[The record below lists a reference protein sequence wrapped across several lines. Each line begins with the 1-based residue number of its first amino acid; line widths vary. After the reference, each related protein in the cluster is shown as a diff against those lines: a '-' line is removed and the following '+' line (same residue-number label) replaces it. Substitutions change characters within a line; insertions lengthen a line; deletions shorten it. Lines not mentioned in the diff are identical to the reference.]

1 MRYVLAQMTILPTIL
16 LVLSFILSFSL
27 PVSAQEKSKEDVKK
41 LAEENKKKVEAE
53 IEKDTPITE
62 WVSSENALLKRL
74 AKPNQQTFFIFRNK
88 HSVIRVVET
97 VRRDVGNAVKACGA
111 ENKDMAEPM
120 NKRFSDW
127 KKAVESILKDA
138 EKFLA
143 LELKEQEAFHI
154 SDYKHI
160 MKLNDKAYAFSDAQV
175 QKTPVTTVEACQGLL
190 DSMDRTE
197 ESLVN
202 LLQDVLLPEEVI
214 KERAEQANKAK
225 AQQEKDKKEKKAK
238 NKK

>member
-1 MRYVLAQMTILPTIL
+1 MRYVLAQMAVLPTML
-16 LVLSFILSFSL
+16 LVLSFNISFSL
-27 PVSAQEKSKEDVKK
+27 PVLAQEKSKEAAKK

-53 IEKDTPITE
+53 IEKATPITE
-62 WVSSENALLKRL
+62 WISSENALLKRL
-74 AKPNQQTFFIFRNK
+74 AEPNQQTFFIFRNK

-97 VRRDVGNAVKACGA
+97 VRRDVGNAVKACGT
-111 ENKDMAEPM
+111 ENKEMADPM
-120 NKRFSDW
+120 NTRFKNW
-127 KKAVESILKDA
+127 ENAVTSILKDA

-160 MKLNDKAYAFSDAQV
+160 MKLNDKAYAFSDGQV

-214 KERAEQANKAK
+214 KERVEQANKVK
-225 AQQEKDKKEKKAK
+225 ARKEEEKKEEKK
-238 NKK
+238 

>member
-1 MRYVLAQMTILPTIL
+1 MRYVLAQMAVLPTML
-16 LVLSFILSFSL
+16 LVLSFIISFSL
-27 PVSAQEKSKEDVKK
+27 PVSAQEKSKEDAKK

-53 IEKDTPITE
+53 IEKATPITE
-62 WVSSENALLKRL
+62 WISSENALLKRL
-74 AKPNQQTFFIFRNK
+74 AEPNQQTFFIFRNK

-97 VRRDVGNAVKACGA
+97 VRRDVGNAVKACGT
-111 ENKDMAEPM
+111 ENKEMADPM
-120 NKRFSDW
+120 NTRFKNW
-127 KKAVESILKDA
+127 ENAVTSILKDA

-214 KERAEQANKAK
+214 KERVEQANKVK
-225 AQQEKDKKEKKAK
+225 ARKEEEKKEEKK
-238 NKK
+238 

>member
-1 MRYVLAQMTILPTIL
+1 MRYVLAQMAVLPTML
-16 LVLSFILSFSL
+16 LVLSFIISFSL
-27 PVSAQEKSKEDVKK
+27 PVSAQEKSKEDAKK

-53 IEKDTPITE
+53 IEKATPITE
-62 WVSSENALLKRL
+62 WISSENALLKRL
-74 AKPNQQTFFIFRNK
+74 AEPNQQTFFIFRNK

-97 VRRDVGNAVKACGA
+97 VRRDVGNAVKACGT
-111 ENKDMAEPM
+111 ENKEMADPM
-120 NKRFSDW
+120 NTRFKNW
-127 KKAVESILKDA
+127 ENAVTSILKDA

-154 SDYKHI
+154 SDYQHI

-175 QKTPVTTVEACQGLL
+175 QKTPVTTVKACQGLL

-202 LLQDVLLPEEVI
+202 SLQDVLLPEEVI
-214 KERAEQANKAK
+214 KERVEQANKVK
-225 AQQEKDKKEKKAK
+225 ARKEEEKKEEKK
-238 NKK
+238 